1 MLGLIVTAI
10 VAFTVSL
17 ELPLDAGDPNVFV
30 PVEGRLDP
38 EALETFVFSRT
49 YSTGDD

>member
-17 ELPLDAGDPNVFV
+17 ELVDAGDPNVFV

-38 EALETFVFSRT
+38 EALETFAFSRT